1 MSKRHGMRSVKGDN
15 VPVKKIPPSHEILER
30 ILGVNHVLMCRS
42 CRFKLF
48 CKKVLSC
55 EEENRIEA
63 KLSLLTNRVGGE
75 EIKKLTPPEL
85 IIKMDGITDKEA
97 YEYMRSI
104 YENNSLVVREGA
116 SDETEID
123 ETDETIYNVEGPDGP
138 DYEIEGDEVQEQTG
152 EDSNTPAVS
161 ENENSK

>member
-1 MSKRHGMRSVKGDN
+1 
-15 VPVKKIPPSHEILER
+15 
-30 ILGVNHVLMCRS
+30 
-42 CRFKLF
+42 
-48 CKKVLSC
+48 
-55 EEENRIEA
+55 
-63 KLSLLTNRVGGE
+63 VGGE

-104 YENNSLVVREGA
+104 YNSLVVREGA

-152 EDSNTPAVS
+152 EDGNAPTVPEKAGGDEVQEQTGEDSNTPAVS